1 MSRFMLVGLCLVV
14 FLPLGARGQQWS
26 AEQQEVWQHVETY
39 WSMYANED
47 VEGFL
52 SYLHEDFSGWTH
64 TNALP
69 RDKEDMARYLP
80 RGFETTETV
89 LHDVNPVGITVHG
102 NIAVVHYYYTRSYVD
117 MSGGEH
123 SDAGRW
129 TEVLMKQGDRWVM
142 ITDHGGSDGGT

>member
-1 MSRFMLVGLCLVV
+1 MSRSVLFGLVLLI
-14 FLPLGARGQQWS
+14 FLPLDVRGQEWS

-39 WSMYANED
+39 WHMYATED

-52 SYLHEDFSGWTH
+52 SYLHDDFSGWTH
-64 TNALP
+64 TSALP

-89 LHDVNPVGITVHG
+89 LYDVNPVGIKVHG
-102 NIAVVHYYYTRSYVD
+102 DIAIVHYYYTRSYLD

-129 TEVLMKQGDRWVM
+129 TEVLMKQGNRWVM
-142 ITDHGGSDGGT
+142 ITDHGGSDSGS